1 MPFAFLAP
9 VGAPAAPR
17 LLDLVHLEKSEKKR
31 EGPRSLGSG
40 VWLLGTSLSTRGGF
54 GSSLTC
60 TCQGGSL
67 QGTGSAGD
75 LQRTLETELGDK
87 LCSF

>member
-31 EGPRSLGSG
+31 EGPRSLGSR
-40 VWLLGTSLSTRGGF
+40 VWLLGTSLSTHGGF

-67 QGTGSAGD
+67 QSTGSAGD

-87 LCSF
+87 ICSF